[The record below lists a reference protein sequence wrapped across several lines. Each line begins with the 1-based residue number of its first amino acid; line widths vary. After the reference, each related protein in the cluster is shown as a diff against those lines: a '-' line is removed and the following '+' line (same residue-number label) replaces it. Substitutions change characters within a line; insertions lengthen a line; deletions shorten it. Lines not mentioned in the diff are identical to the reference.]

1 MVLLVPSLHAYTNIV
16 NELRLC
22 NNVTRM
28 ILLLILASQI
38 VFFCHGTSKSS
49 IMVACL
55 QSTNAVCGCS
65 LILIRKLKFEKKY
78 WFYIKRCILVTYI

>member
-38 VFFCHGTSKSS
+38 VFFAMEQVNLQLWLHVYKVL
-49 IMVACL
+49 MQYVAVPL
-55 QSTNAVCGCS
+55 
-65 LILIRKLKFEKKY
+65 F
-78 WFYIKRCILVTYI
+78 

>member
-38 VFFCHGTSKSS
+38 VFFLPWNK
-49 IMVACL
+49 
-55 QSTNAVCGCS
+55 
-65 LILIRKLKFEKKY
+65 
-78 WFYIKRCILVTYI
+78 

>member
-28 ILLLILASQI
+28 ILSLILASQI
-38 VFFCHGTSKSS
+38 FFFFATEQVNLQLWLHVYKVL
-49 IMVACL
+49 MQYVAVPL
-55 QSTNAVCGCS
+55 
-65 LILIRKLKFEKKY
+65 F
-78 WFYIKRCILVTYI
+78 